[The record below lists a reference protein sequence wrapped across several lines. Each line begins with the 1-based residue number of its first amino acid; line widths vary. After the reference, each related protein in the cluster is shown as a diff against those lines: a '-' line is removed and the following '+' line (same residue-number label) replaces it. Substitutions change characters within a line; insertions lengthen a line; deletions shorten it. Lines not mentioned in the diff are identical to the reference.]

1 MKSPTKM
8 MFMMHSCRSEHRQTN
23 RTRAVGVLIGASLLL
38 SAVAAAAQPVPRL
51 EGDFERS
58 SLLIDSVAAGMCYH
72 FETYMA
78 RTDRQRAR
86 GLMHVPAMPR
96 FTGMI
101 FSFERGQQPTM
112 WMRNTLIPLDM
123 VFLDGDG
130 QVVHISAD
138 AVPQSLRTIAS
149 PLPARSVLE
158 INGGLAAE
166 LGLSAGDRVLHAW
179 FDPGWPEAL
188 TEPRP

>member
-1 MKSPTKM
+1 MTP
-8 MFMMHSCRSEHRQTN
+8 FRSEPRPIPCA
-23 RTRAVGVLIGASLLL
+23 RTAQALIAASLLL
-38 SAVAAAAQPVPRL
+38 WTLAAIARPVPGL
-51 EGDFERS
+51 EGDYERS
-58 SLLIDSVAAGMCYH
+58 SLLIDSSAAGMCYH
-72 FETYMA
+72 FEAYMA

-101 FSFERGQQPTM
+101 FSFAPGQQPAM

-123 VFLDGDG
+123 VFLDAEG

-138 AVPQSLRTIAS
+138 AVPHSLSTIAS
-149 PLPARSVLE
+149 PVPARSVLE

-166 LGLSAGDRVLHAW
+166 LGLATGDRVVHAW
-179 FDPGWPEAL
+179 FDSGWPEAL
-188 TEPRP
+188 ADPRA

>member
-1 MKSPTKM
+1 MVMTRPY
-8 MFMMHSCRSEHRQTN
+8 RSEHRQTL
-23 RTRAVGVLIGASLLL
+23 RPRAASGLIGAALLL
-38 SAVAAAAQPVPRL
+38 CALAASAQPVPRL

-58 SLLIDSVAAGMCYH
+58 SLLIDSVTAGMCYH

-86 GLMHVPAMPR
+86 GLMHVPAMPK

-101 FSFERGQQPTM
+101 FSFTPGQQPTM

-123 VFLDGDG
+123 LFLDGEG
-130 QVVHISAD
+130 QVVHVAPD

-149 PLPARSVLE
+149 PVPARSVLE

-166 LGLSAGDRVLHAW
+166 LGLAAGDRVVHAW

-188 TEPRP
+188 AATRP